1 MIPMPVLT
9 RRALVL
15 IVALTA
21 AVVVTRA
28 LIAERLRGEAPR
40 GEPQY
45 TEALVATNTIFVDRS
60 RPTRVI
66 LPVLP

>member
-1 MIPMPVLT
+1 
-9 RRALVL
+9 
-15 IVALTA
+15 VALTA